1 MLVMEVVRARQLK
14 SPASGTPLCKAAH
27 KNGTLTIGDF
37 VSARPHAPVIASL
50 LARSNSM
57 FLYCF
62 LPLASQVLLKS
73 RALEFSDVI
82 SPTIHF

>member
-14 SPASGTPLCKAAH
+14 SPASGTPLCKAEH
-27 KNGTLTIGDF
+27 KNGMLTLGDF

-62 LPLASQVLLKS
+62 SATCIPIF
-73 RALEFSDVI
+73 ALVQGTGI
-82 SPTIHF
+82 L